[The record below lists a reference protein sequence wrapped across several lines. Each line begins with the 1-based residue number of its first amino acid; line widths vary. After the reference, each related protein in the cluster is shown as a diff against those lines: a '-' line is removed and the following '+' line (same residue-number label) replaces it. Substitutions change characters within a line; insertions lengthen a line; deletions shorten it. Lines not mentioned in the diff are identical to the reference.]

1 MNELQ
6 NENKTLK
13 PNVNELQNK
22 NTILESNMNEL
33 QNDNKT
39 LKSNVNELQNE
50 NKNLKSNMN
59 ELKSSFDLKIMNL
72 TKELNKLMKTNYII
86 GQENIDIIHESHKIK
101 ERDNYRAIVY
111 ILLVSSGYSFE
122 EIWKNLK
129 IILENKSYNLTGEL
143 TNLLLNSS
151 SLLKTYDKEGHDS
164 TKKDILKTL
173 YPNSY
178 NNLRNKLNDNLLNET
193 KELIAGIKNYI
204 NNNKED
210 KEFKNKLDNTANFI
224 KFSI

>member
-13 PNVNELQNK
+13 SNVNELQNK
-22 NTILESNMNEL
+22 NTILESNMNQI

-39 LKSNVNELQNE
+39 LKSNI
-50 NKNLKSNMN
+50 N
-59 ELKSSFDLKIMNL
+59 ELKSSFDSKIMNL
-72 TKELNKLMKTNYII
+72 TQELNKLMNTNYII
-86 GQENIDIIHESHKIK
+86 GQENVDIIHESHKIK

-193 KELIAGIKNYI
+193 KEIITGIKIYI
-204 NNNKED
+204 NNN
-210 KEFKNKLDNTANFI
+210 
-224 KFSI
+224 